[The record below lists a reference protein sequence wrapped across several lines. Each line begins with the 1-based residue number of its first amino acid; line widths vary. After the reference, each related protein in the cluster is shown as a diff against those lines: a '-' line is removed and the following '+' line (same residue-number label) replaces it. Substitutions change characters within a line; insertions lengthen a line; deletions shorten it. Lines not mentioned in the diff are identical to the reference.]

1 MLVHSSRLKGF
12 LREFV
17 EKREQ
22 LKPQEHFVSGYHP
35 KNGLVKKETSFYP
48 GCCNV
53 RFDRTKLPRS
63 GKSNYN
69 TVWIDTSGGLYKAYD
84 TDTRA
89 LLLVSTKELNTDDLD
104 TIIEQF
110 KRIKDENKRRDL

>member
-1 MLVHSSRLKGF
+1 MAEVHYSKLKGF

-17 EKREQ
+17 KKRQ
-22 LKPQEHFVSGYHP
+22 TAKTPEHFVSGYHP
-35 KNGLVKKETSFYP
+35 KNGLSKKETSFYP

-63 GKSNYN
+63 GKNNYN

-84 TDTRA
+84 VDTRA
-89 LLLVSTKELNTDDLD
+89 LLLASTKELNTDDLD
-104 TIIEQF
+104 KVIEQF
-110 KRIKDENKRRDL
+110 KEIRNEFKK